1 MKGKSMGV
9 KVIFED
15 DSILVLDKPAGL
27 IVHSD
32 GRTQEPSLA
41 DWILAHYP
49 ALASVGKPW
58 ISPQGEKILLPGIVH
73 RLDRTTSG
81 VMLVAK
87 TPEMYAELKQAFK
100 ERRVQKTH
108 RAFVHGHMEEERGKI
123 VAEIMRSSTP
133 PKRWYARACEEGDAR
148 AAVTNWR
155 LLKNFTDS
163 ATDEV
168 VAYIEAQPVTGRTH
182 QIRVHFASIGH
193 PLIGDHVYNHSS
205 ILQKAGMIMDGGRGG
220 EEREMVSL
228 GFTRPALH
236 AYSIT
241 LDLAGQPQTFIAPL
255 PPDFSRHSAN

>member
-1 MKGKSMGV
+1 MMRGNSMGV
-9 KVIFED
+9 NVIFED

-41 DWILAHYP
+41 DWILERYP

-100 ERRVQKTH
+100 ERRVQKTY

-193 PLIGDHVYNHSS
+193 PLVGDHLYAPDRPS
-205 ILQKAGMIMDGGRGG
+205 L
-220 EEREMVSL
+220 L
-228 GFTRPALH
+228 GFARPALH

-241 LDLAGQPQTFIAPL
+241 LDHIAQPQTFVAPL
-255 PPDFSRHSAN
+255 PADFVFCATF